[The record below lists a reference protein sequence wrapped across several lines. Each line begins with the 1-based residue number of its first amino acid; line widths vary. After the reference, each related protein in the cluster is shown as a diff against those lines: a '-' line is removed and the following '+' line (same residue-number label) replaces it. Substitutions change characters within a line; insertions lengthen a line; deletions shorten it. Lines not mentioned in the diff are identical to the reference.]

1 MTEAAMARPLQ
12 PRAAQ
17 LAIPQR
23 PQLAPGIQLRGEM
36 TETAYKVPPWLLERD
51 GAYIPVPRLLYAV
64 AEQANGRQSLQQMA
78 DAVSDAVQRH
88 VTADDIGQLVANLIR
103 SGIIA
108 TPDGSA
114 IDMPAASAAAM
125 SPLTVNMR
133 MAMFNPRLIDIVSNV
148 FKVLFWWP
156 VVLLVLAAGAAV
168 EGWVYL
174 VHGIGGG
181 LRDAI
186 YAPGFVLLVLAAI
199 VLAAGF
205 HEFGHAAALRYG
217 GGRAKGMGAGF
228 YLFYPA
234 FYTDVTDNYRLPRWS
249 RLRTDLGGFYFHL
262 IFALATMGIYVAT
275 GWEPLLV
282 IVVLINLE
290 IIHQLMPF
298 VRLDGYWTLADI
310 TGIPDFFSHFGPF
323 LRSLLP
329 LPFLKGARMPE
340 LKAWAK
346 VVFLLYILVTVP
358 LLLFVL
364 VHLVAGLPRILA
376 TAWDSLGQQWAA
388 LQSAIAQGA
397 ALMVASSV
405 VQMLVLVLMTGGLVF
420 FLFTLARKVV
430 ATVWNWSRL
439 SWPRRIVGSIGTLAA
454 IALLAVLFLP
464 ATPFTGN
471 RGGVLAGRIQ
481 FTPIREGESLTLQ
494 SMSSEVLGQAT
505 GPVIAPTSSPTSS
518 ATSSPSASGSATPS
532 PAATPAP
539 AATATPAGGVLATA
553 SPSSAPSASSGNPSH
568 TASPTASPVP
578 SPAPSATP

>member
-1 MTEAAMARPLQ
+1 MTEAAMPRPLQ
-12 PRAAQ
+12 ARAAQ
-17 LAIPQR
+17 LEIPQR
-23 PQLAPGIQLRGEM
+23 PQLAPGIQLQGEM

-64 AEQANGRQSLQQMA
+64 AEQANGKQTLPQMA
-78 DAVSDAVQRH
+78 AAVSDALQRH
-88 VTADDIGQLVANLIR
+88 VTAEDIGQLVANLIW

-114 IDMPAASAAAM
+114 VDMPAASAAAM

-148 FKVLFWWP
+148 LKVLFWWP

-329 LPFLKGARMPE
+329 LPFLKGTKMPE

-376 TAWDSLGQQWAA
+376 TAWDSLGQQWAT

-405 VQMLVLVLMTGGLVF
+405 VQMLVLVLMTGGLLF
-420 FLFTLARKVV
+420 FLFTLARKVA

-464 ATPFTGN
+464 STPFSGN

-481 FTPIREGESLTLQ
+481 FTPIREGESLTFQ
-494 SMSSEVLGQAT
+494 SMSGEVLGQET
-505 GPVIAPTSSPTSS
+505 GPVITTTAAPTSSPTSS
-518 ATSSPSASGSATPS
+518 VSPTSSPTATPVS
-532 PAATPAP
+532 
-539 AATATPAGGVLATA
+539 AATATPAGGVVTTP
-553 SPSSAPSASSGNPSH
+553 SPSPAPSASSSPGAAA

>member
-1 MTEAAMARPLQ
+1 MTEAAMPRPIRA
-12 PRAAQ
+12 RAAQ
-17 LAIPQR
+17 PDMPQK
-23 PQLAPGIQLRGEM
+23 PQLAPGIRLRGEM

-64 AEQANGRQSLQQMA
+64 AEQANGKQTLQEMA

-108 TPDGSA
+108 TPYGSA
-114 IDMPAASAAAM
+114 LDVPATSAAL

-133 MAMFNPRLIDIVSNV
+133 MAMFNPRLIDVVSNV

-168 EGWVYL
+168 EGWMYF

-262 IFALATMGIYVAT
+262 IFALATIGIYVAT

-329 LPFLKGARMPE
+329 LPFLKGAKMPE

-397 ALMVASSV
+397 ALTVASSI
-405 VQMLVLVLMTGGLVF
+405 VQMLVLVLMTGGLLF
-420 FLFTLARKVV
+420 FLFTLARKVA

-454 IALLAVLFLP
+454 VALLAVLFLP
-464 ATPFTGN
+464 STPFTGS
-471 RGGVLAGRIQ
+471 RGGVLAGGIQ
-481 FTPIREGESLTLQ
+481 FTPIREGELLTFQ
-494 SMSSEVLGQAT
+494 SMSSEVLGQAP
-505 GPVIAPTSSPTSS
+505 GPLIA
-518 ATSSPSASGSATPS
+518 
-532 PAATPAP
+532 PAATPTSSGSPTPSPLATP
-539 AATATPAGGVLATA
+539 TSAATATPAGGGTTASTSPAPTASSSPGATATA
-553 SPSSAPSASSGNPSH
+553 SP
-568 TASPTASPVP
+568 TVSPTLSPTP
-578 SPAPSATP
+578 SPTP

>member
-1 MTEAAMARPLQ
+1 MTDAAMPRTLRART
-12 PRAAQ
+12 AQ
-17 LAIPQR
+17 LDIPQR
-23 PQLAPGIQLRGEM
+23 PQLAPGIRLRGEM

-64 AEQANGRQSLQQMA
+64 AEQANGNQTLPQMA

-88 VTADDIGQLVANLIR
+88 VTADDIRQLVANLIR

-108 TPDGSA
+108 TPDGA
-114 IDMPAASAAAM
+114 AVPTPAASAAM

-133 MAMFNPRLIDIVSNV
+133 MAMFNPRLIDVVSNV

-168 EGWVYL
+168 EGWIYF

-234 FYTDVTDNYRLPRWS
+234 FYTDVTDNYRLPRRS

-397 ALMVASSV
+397 ALMVASSL

-420 FLFTLARKVV
+420 FLFTLARKVA

-454 IALLAVLFLP
+454 IALLVVLFLP

-471 RGGVLAGRIQ
+471 RGGVLAGGIQ

-494 SMSSEVLGQAT
+494 SMSGDLLGQGT
-505 GPVIAPTSSPTSS
+505 SSGPVTAPPGSASPTG
-518 ATSSPSASGSATPS
+518 SPTPR
-532 PAATPAP
+532 PLGTPTPA
-539 AATATPAGGVLATA
+539 AATATPAAGVTTATA
-553 SPSSAPSASSGNPSH
+553 SPSPSTSSSQATLTATPSPSPTPILSPLPSASP
-568 TASPTASPVP
+568 
-578 SPAPSATP
+578 